1 MPTCPKCGA
10 AVEGPIGFR
19 ETCPS
24 CHAYLHTCV
33 NCRLYSPSS
42 HNHCLSSTTEYVRD
56 VEAGNFCDEFE
67 PTTAKKKDAGSSASK
82 SRFDQLFGG

>member
-19 ETCPS
+19 DVCDS
-24 CHAYLHTCV
+24 CHAFLHSCV

-42 HNHCLSSTTEYVRD
+42 HNHCLSPTTEFVRD
-56 VEAGNFCDEFE
+56 VEAANFCEEFD
-67 PTTAKKKDAGSSASK
+67 PATATKKGAAGEGAK
-82 SRFDQLFGG
+82 SRFDKLFGD